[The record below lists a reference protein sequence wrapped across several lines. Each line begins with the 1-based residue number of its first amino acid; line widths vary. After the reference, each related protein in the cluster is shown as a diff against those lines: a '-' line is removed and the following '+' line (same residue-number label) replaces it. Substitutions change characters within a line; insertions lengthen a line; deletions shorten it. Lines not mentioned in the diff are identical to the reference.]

1 MRKINK
7 KIEFKIAADGS
18 SASGKTTGGKLIA
31 KKLKMKFLS
40 SGALYRFCALKTLEN
55 KNTYNVKFI
64 NKIANSIT
72 LKKLQNK
79 KLYSPEVAKLS
90 SIIAKKPY
98 VRKALKGFQKNFIK
112 KSKLVVV
119 EGRDIGSK
127 IMPNADL
134 KLFFTCSTKEKA
146 KRRLKEF
153 KSLNKKI
160 TLKQVEKALIQRDK
174 EDTKR
179 KISPLIMTKNAVLVD
194 TTKLTI
200 KQMEAKLT
208 NLVKNSI
215 KKNMEIYKDLSSPAS
230 QQFEKLLNSQLS
242 KNKIEEGKI
251 IEGKITKITDKYV
264 FLFIP
269 GLKSEPVIDINEM
282 KMIGM
287 QDKVVEGAEVSVLL
301 EKIEDK
307 NGDVVVSAQKAQK
320 IKGWYELEK
329 AYEDNQSINGK
340 ITSKCKGGVIVEH
353 IETGSLMFCP
363 GSQISDKPM
372 KSVDHLI
379 GVEQKFAII
388 KLDKV
393 RGNAC
398 VSRRQIVSSHKK
410 EDKAKII
417 EKFKVGDIIKDAVV
431 KGYSS
436 FGCFFEVNNEIDVLV
451 HLQEISYSRV
461 NHPDEIFNI
470 GEKHDLK
477 VISIDMEKLQIGCSI
492 KQLSPDPFEHISN
505 YEIGKPYKV
514 KVVKITDYGCFCE
527 LEPGLSTLLH
537 SSEISWTKK
546 NISPKKLF
554 KVGDQIDC
562 VITEIDKDKRRVA
575 ISHRLTNE
583 NPYTTLEN
591 KYPVGSDID
600 GVVTSAN
607 EYALYVKLGDF
618 DIDGFLHSNDLSYSG
633 KPEDELKKHKKGEKL
648 KVRVLEIKK
657 EEQKVRVGLK
667 QLEKDPFDFFKGKKV
682 NDIIT
687 VQVVSSDSK
696 GLMVK
701 PEGCDLEFLIKK
713 SQIAVSAADAR
724 PSRFVGGERIDSAIA
739 EINFDKRKVNLSIKL
754 LEELQNKEAVDKF
767 SSPLS
772 GKNLPFSSLSEKLDD
787 KKKKET
793 E

>member
-1 MRKINK
+1 
-7 KIEFKIAADGS
+7 
-18 SASGKTTGGKLIA
+18 
-31 KKLKMKFLS
+31 
-40 SGALYRFCALKTLEN
+40 
-55 KNTYNVKFI
+55 
-64 NKIANSIT
+64 
-72 LKKLQNK
+72 
-79 KLYSPEVAKLS
+79 
-90 SIIAKKPY
+90 
-98 VRKALKGFQKNFIK
+98 
-112 KSKLVVV
+112 
-119 EGRDIGSK
+119 
-127 IMPNADL
+127 
-134 KLFFTCSTKEKA
+134 
-146 KRRLKEF
+146 
-153 KSLNKKI
+153 
-160 TLKQVEKALIQRDK
+160 
-174 EDTKR
+174 
-179 KISPLIMTKNAVLVD
+179 
-194 TTKLTI
+194 
-200 KQMEAKLT
+200 
-208 NLVKNSI
+208 
-215 KKNMEIYKDLSSPAS
+215 MEIYKDLSSPAS

-287 QDKVVEGAEVSVLL
+287 QDKVVEGATVSVLL

-372 KSVDHLI
+372 KSIDHLI

-591 KYPVGSDID
+591 KHPVGSDID

-618 DIDGFLHSNDLSYSG
+618 EIDGFLHSNDLSYSG

-648 KVRVLEIKK
+648 KVRILEIKK

-682 NDIIT
+682 NDVIT
-687 VQVVSSDSK
+687 VQVISSDNK